1 MDFEFDEH
9 KSGINQDK
17 HGIDF
22 IETQKLWNDPD
33 RIEIPARTIDEPRLL
48 VIGKIEERHWSAIIT
63 YRGVKIRII
72 SVRRSRAEEI
82 EIYES

>member
-1 MDFEFDEH
+1 MDFEFDDH

-22 IETQKLWNDPD
+22 IEAQQLWNDPD

-48 VIGKIEERHWSAIIT
+48 VIGKIEEKHWSAIIT
-63 YRGVKIRII
+63 YRGVKTRII